1 MSDHT
6 NRVVEIKKESAEES
20 SRFLDYLDPMAVLS
34 SREKILKAI
43 KERALSRRKSF
54 LSRAAFV
61 SQDRAL
67 DPLIV
72 DAFWGGSDHQVR
84 PRDMAGLKQLMSPK
98 KKISSPLSFGSD
110 SGSRFFGSDTGAS
123 GAAEGNSVDPVVSV
137 DLKKSPEE
145 KLRKI
150 RPEITRIQTD
160 FGSSFGSDEK
170 YPKLSATSVSTSAEG
185 LFSPAPNTRTIPA
198 KLATA
203 ASSPPPSVQFMRRSS
218 LTAAPL
224 QLVRDAK
231 KEGLMSGTYT
241 PPPTP
246 ASASSE
252 SAMTAVR
259 LMRSPSVGSL
269 AQASFQSLAPS
280 RLQGLRGRV
289 EEVIHAASLGA
300 SPGQDSVLINAEQL
314 KKKGEALALALAARS
329 EPSSADYLDWMLTK
343 YEQPEVFL
351 REARGLLLQQE
362 VAQKRVEILEEFIC
376 WCSDMS
382 AAANSLDFNGVTRF
396 LQKSI
401 SSLEAEL
408 VFSPEV
414 YESLYSGSDLN
425 GTGENFDVIPGLV
438 RQAREDL
445 IKEFRSLFC
454 SSEGIY
460 LAQDMHF
467 RAQDILAMPAAA
479 YYESLLSKFYVE
491 AKDKLEAVNKAWIFN
506 DESPAAKVA
515 EQTELHKRMA
525 SELAVLAPQL
535 GVDISER
542 DLLELHRFA
551 IDDKTTEALPSKLR
565 ALSQEP
571 LDSPGIIERAVSA
584 HELGSPSLSEIFSP
598 REAFDELDI
607 SLNLDADT
615 ADTSASSQAISLSP
629 ARSPARSPAQ
639 SAASSDHDAA
649 EEKVSGRSLLKIA
662 VDSGNYRAAFIIRAH
677 GADFVQDSQGE
688 FPRLH
693 QIRISRE
700 LIRNALQDYDSDH
713 DNLLRMQNYRELEA
727 LLATGREIQMG
738 DLMKILLCNEGEM
751 TARSMKTLLA
761 VYLKIPGI
769 SLNESQNP
777 STEKM
782 KEMIGNWCA
791 QMIYL
796 KMGIP
801 VSGFSESKTLLE
813 LLIKSALKDLNQ
825 RENVV
830 VLNNLFSS
838 AGFKALSSGA
848 HTDQNLARNLK
859 EKFAAYLPQNIG
871 KTAPKKEVLTNSRKI
886 LDQVLKSYKENHRFL
901 NFKTNYR
908 RAFNLRKSEKTASEN
923 LPLGDL
929 MAIFYSKSGEFSE
942 HSFKQLLAR
951 DLGIP
956 GFGVSDFEVPENQS
970 RAEAL
975 DLINQ
980 WAHGALIEQI
990 LGKDH
995 HFPRSQLFL
1004 DLMIKK
1010 ALAYLDQPNG
1020 LNKAR
1025 DILNALGALD
1035 TLDFRAVGY
1044 ENSTLTDQKI
1054 CQFLQSQLNIKPD
1067 LKAQDV
1073 PQPALARAFSQPRNI
1088 FGKDSSAAKDVLTQ
1102 SQRILETVSAAA
1114 A

>member
-43 KERALSRRKSF
+43 KKRALSRRKSF

-98 KKISSPLSFGSD
+98 KKISSPLAAGAKPVFLE
-110 SGSRFFGSDTGAS
+110 SDT
-123 GAAEGNSVDPVVSV
+123 GAAEGNSADTVVSV

-150 RPEITRIQTD
+150 RPKITRIQTD

-170 YPKLSATSVSTSAEG
+170 YPKLSATSVSTSGEG
-185 LFSPAPNTRTIPA
+185 LFSPAPNTRIIPA
-198 KLATA
+198 KLVAA

-231 KEGLMSGTYT
+231 KEGLMLGTYT
-241 PPPTP
+241 PPLTP

-252 SAMTAVR
+252 SAMSAVR
-259 LMRSPSVGSL
+259 LMRSPSVDSL
-269 AQASFQSLAPS
+269 PQAPS
-280 RLQGLRGRV
+280 RLQIQNMRRRV
-289 EEVIHAASLGA
+289 EEVTRAASLGA
-300 SPGQDSVLINAEQL
+300 SSGQDSVLINAEQL
-314 KKKGEALALALAARS
+314 KKKGEALALALASSS
-329 EPSSADYLDWMLTK
+329 EPASADYLDWILTS
-343 YEQPEVFL
+343 YHTPETYL
-351 REARGLLLQQE
+351 KEARDLLLARE
-362 VAQKRVEILEEFIC
+362 VAEKRLEVMTKLNAEMDRDLSFKKIT
-376 WCSDMS
+376 D
-382 AAANSLDFNGVTRF
+382 L
-396 LQKSI
+396 L
-401 SSLEAEL
+401 SSRIDA
-408 VFSPEV
+408 FEV
-414 YESLYSGSDLN
+414 GLKFGWDVSQALYAGSDLD
-425 GTGENFDVIPGLV
+425 GSGESLDAITAAVHKARSDLILEFRCLLILFEGSYVASQTLASFG
-438 RQAREDL
+438 ASREDPL
-445 IKEFRSLFC
+445 
-454 SSEGIY
+454 
-460 LAQDMHF
+460 
-467 RAQDILAMPAAA
+467 A
-479 YYESLLSKFYVE
+479 YYERELSKAYVSANLRLQE
-491 AKDKLEAVNKAWIFN
+491 LNDAWIFN
-506 DESPAAKVA
+506 DESPAVKVA

-551 IDDKTTEALPSKLR
+551 IDEKTTEALPSKLR

-571 LDSPGIIERAVSA
+571 LDSPSIIERAVSA
-584 HELGSPSLSEIFSP
+584 HELGSRSLSESFSP
-598 REAFDELDI
+598 TEVFDELDI
-607 SLNLDADT
+607 SLGLD

-662 VDSGNYRAAFIIRAH
+662 VDSGNYHAAFIIRAH

-700 LIRNALQDYDSDH
+700 LVQKALKDYETDH
-713 DNLLRMQNYRELEA
+713 DNLFRMQNYRELEA

-751 TARSMKTLLA
+751 TGRSMKTLLA
-761 VYLKIPGI
+761 VCLNIPGI
-769 SLNESQNP
+769 SVYSAQNP
-777 STEKM
+777 SPAKM
-782 KEMIGNWCA
+782 QEMMGHWCA

-796 KMGIP
+796 KLGIP
-801 VSGFSESKTLLE
+801 VSGFSESKALLE

-825 RENVV
+825 RENVIL
-830 VLNNLFSS
+830 LNNLFSS
-838 AGFKALSSGA
+838 AGFKALSRGT
-848 HTDQNLARNLK
+848 HTDQNLAGNLK
-859 EKFAAYLPQNIG
+859 EKFAAYLPQDMA
-871 KTAPKKEVLTNSRKI
+871 KTAPKKEVLTDSRKI

-929 MAIFYSKSGEFSE
+929 MAIFHSKSGEFSE
-942 HSFKQLLAR
+942 HSFKRLLAK
-951 DLGIP
+951 DLGIS
-956 GFGVSDFEVPENQS
+956 GFEVPENQS

-975 DLINQ
+975 ELIDR
-980 WAHGALIEQI
+980 WAQGALIEQI

-995 HFPRSQLFL
+995 HFLRSQLFL
-1004 DLMIKK
+1004 DLMINK